1 MLQVSEA
8 AAIFLKE
15 AIVQSDAPNDAAVR
29 LEPRVDRPDTLGIS
43 FRDEPEAGDDIVE
56 ESGLRVFVAPEVS
69 EALSDRTLDVAS
81 TQNGVGLTVR

>member
-1 MLQVSEA
+1 MHVSEA

-29 LEPRVDRPDTLGIS
+29 LAPRSDKPDTLEIS
-43 FRDEPEAGDDIVE
+43 YREQPEDGDDVVE

-69 EALSDRTLDVAS
+69 EVLSDRTLDVVS
-81 TQNGVGLTVR
+81 TQNGVGLTVL